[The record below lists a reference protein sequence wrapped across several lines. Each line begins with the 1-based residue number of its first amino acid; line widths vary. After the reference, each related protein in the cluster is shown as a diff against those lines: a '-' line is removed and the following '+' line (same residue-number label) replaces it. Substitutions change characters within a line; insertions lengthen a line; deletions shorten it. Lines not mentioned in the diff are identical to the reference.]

1 MRKIFKLFLASL
13 IIMTGV
19 LMSDAKSQIDPNADK
34 YTEVHAAHIL
44 VDTKSQANAL
54 KYRIEGGEDFAK
66 VAKQFSKCPSG
77 QRGGDL
83 GYFGRGQ
90 MVSEFETAAFELPKG
105 EISEPVHTDFGWH
118 IIKVIDKK

>member
-44 VDTKSQANAL
+44 VDTKSQANAV

-77 QRGGDL
+77 QRGGRAPPA
-83 GYFGRGQ
+83 GAVPPGSGPPRCAAGRARRSAG
-90 MVSEFETAAFELPKG
+90 G
-105 EISEPVHTDFGWH
+105 G
-118 IIKVIDKK
+118 

>member
-1 MRKIFKLFLASL
+1 MNKFLKLFFTGL
-13 IIMTGV
+13 ILMTGV
-19 LMSDAKSQIDPNADK
+19 LMSDAKTKIDPNAQN
-34 YTEVHAAHIL
+34 YNQVRAAHIL
-44 VDTKSQANAL
+44 VETESQARGL
-54 KYRIEGGEDFAK
+54 KLQAEGGEDFAK
-66 VAKQFSKCPSG
+66 LAKQFSKCPSG

-83 GYFGRGQ
+83 GYFGRGM

>member
-44 VDTKSQANAL
+44 VDTKSHSSSL
-54 KYRIEGGEDFAK
+54 
-66 VAKQFSKCPSG
+66 
-77 QRGGDL
+77 
-83 GYFGRGQ
+83 
-90 MVSEFETAAFELPKG
+90 
-105 EISEPVHTDFGWH
+105 
-118 IIKVIDKK
+118 

>member
-1 MRKIFKLFLASL
+1 MNKILGLFLAGL
-13 IIMTGV
+13 MIITGV
-19 LMSDAKSQIDPNADK
+19 LMSDAKSAIDPNAADYK
-34 YTEVHAAHIL
+34 EVRAAHIL
-44 VDTKSQANAL
+44 VDTKSQANAV

-90 MVSEFETAAFELPKG
+90 MVQEFETAAFNLPAG
-105 EISEPVHTDFGWH
+105 QLSDPVQTDFGWH